1 MNSLTQVRY
10 LDRATPPHIS
20 TLILLSGMA
29 ALAMNIFLPSL
40 PKMTEYFDTEYGL
53 MQLSV
58 AVYLAVN
65 AGLQLVIGPISDT
78 LGRRKVILFGVG
90 LFCVATVGCLIA
102 TNIWVFL
109 GFRMMQAVIATAMVL
124 SRAVVRDMY
133 PQDRAAS
140 MIGYVTMGMSV
151 VPMIGPMIGGL
162 LDELMGWQANFWLLL
177 GFGLAL
183 FVLAWRDLGETA
195 QSSGLTLR
203 QQFGEYPELTRSP
216 RFWGYA
222 MAAGFSSGSFFAY
235 VGGAPFVGS
244 VVFGLSPSELGLFFG
259 FPALGYFAGNFFT
272 ARFATRFGINKLIL
286 WGCLCVTF
294 GIGLALIL
302 FALGLGNAFVFFGSM
317 SFVGIG
323 NGLSLPN
330 ATAGLLSVRP
340 HLAGTASGLGGS
352 FQIGMGAALSA
363 LAGALLVPEWGAW
376 PLLLIQFATSVLAVC
391 SILLVIR
398 RERKVFAQPL

>member
-1 MNSLTQVRY
+1 MTQVRY

-78 LGRRKVILFGVG
+78 FGRRKVILFGIG
-90 LFCVATVGCLIA
+90 LFCLATLGCLIA

-363 LAGALLVPEWGAW
+363 LAGALLVPEWGPW

-391 SILLVIR
+391 SILMVIR

>member
-1 MNSLTQVRY
+1 MNSMTQVRY

-78 LGRRKVILFGVG
+78 FGRRKVILFGIG
-90 LFCVATVGCLIA
+90 LFCLATLGCLIA

-363 LAGALLVPEWGAW
+363 LAGALLVPEWGPW

-391 SILLVIR
+391 SILMVIR